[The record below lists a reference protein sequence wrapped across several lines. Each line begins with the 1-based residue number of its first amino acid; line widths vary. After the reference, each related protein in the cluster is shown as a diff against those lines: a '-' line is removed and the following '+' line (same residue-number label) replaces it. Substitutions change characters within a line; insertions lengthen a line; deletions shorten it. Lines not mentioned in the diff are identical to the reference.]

1 LNFLAS
7 TSANRFNVKQLAHFD
22 WISGFDDEV
31 GMIHS
36 IAHNFSRFGITKG
49 VVGLEYAF
57 LPQSRRIC

>member
-1 LNFLAS
+1 M
-7 TSANRFNVKQLAHFD
+7 KQLAHFD

-36 IAHNFSRFGITKG
+36 FAHNFSRFGITKG